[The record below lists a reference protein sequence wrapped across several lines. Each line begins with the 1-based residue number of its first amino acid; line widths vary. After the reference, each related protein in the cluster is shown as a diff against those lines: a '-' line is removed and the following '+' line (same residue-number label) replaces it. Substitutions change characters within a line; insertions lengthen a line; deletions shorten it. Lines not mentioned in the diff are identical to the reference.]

1 MAIEKTLFTQSTVD
15 ARRTE
20 VYNWLTAN
28 ATEYFSEIT
37 IDDNK
42 QIVCTI
48 ANGGS
53 VVFGYGTSNSSYQY
67 NGIITLANGTSYK
80 SSSNSSLLYKHT
92 YAVKMDN
99 GIYLYAYNSNS
110 TSYNACT
117 LISKTNDGAV
127 VISAQLGNYTYIL
140 CPEKDVMYEIGRDLK
155 AVRTE
160 NTVFCPIVVGE
171 NSYTEN
177 MLYMPFKQQVTF
189 IGTMTDAE
197 GQKYWYDGTCALKY
211 EE

>member
-1 MAIEKTLFTQSTVD
+1 MAIEKTLFTQSTLD
-15 ARRTE
+15 TRRTE

-53 VVFGYGTSNSSYQY
+53 VVFGYGTNSTDLY
-67 NGIITLANGTSYK
+67 NGTITLANGTSYK
-80 SSSNSSLLYKHT
+80 SSSSTPTVSNKHT

-99 GIYLYAYNSNS
+99 GIYLYAYSGSNS
-110 TSYNACT
+110 SYNACT

-127 VISAQLGNYTYIL
+127 VISAMLGYHYIL
-140 CPEKDVMYEIGRDLK
+140 CPEKDVMYKIDSDLK
-155 AVRTE
+155 AVRTD

-177 MLYMPFKQQVTF
+177 MLYMPFKQYVTF

>member
-1 MAIEKTLFTQSTVD
+1 MAIEKTLFTQSTLD
-15 ARRTE
+15 TRRTE

-37 IDDNK
+37 IDDNQ

-53 VVFGYGTSNSSYQY
+53 VAFGYGSSSGYQY

-80 SSSNSSLLYKHT
+80 SSSSSNLSYKHT

-99 GIYLYAYNSNS
+99 GIYLYAYSSYN
-110 TSYNACT
+110 TSYNSCV

-127 VISAQLGNYTYIL
+127 VISALLSSNGSIL
-140 CPEKDVMYEIGRDLK
+140 CPEKDVTYQIGRDLQ

-160 NTVFCPIVVGE
+160 NTVFCPIVIGE

>member
-1 MAIEKTLFTQSTVD
+1 MAIEKTLFTQSTLD

-53 VVFGYGTSNSSYQY
+53 VVFGYGTSSGHY
-67 NGIITLANGTSYK
+67 NNCTITLANGKSYK
-80 SSSNSSLLYKHT
+80 SSGGTAADSKHA

-99 GIYLYAYNSNS
+99 GIYLNAYYSGNS
-110 TSYNACT
+110 SYTANT
-117 LISKTNDGAV
+117 LISKTNDRAV
-127 VISAQLGNYTYIL
+127 VISAQFGSYNYIL
-140 CPEKDVMYEIGRDLK
+140 CPEKDVIYQIDNDLK
-155 AVRTE
+155 AVRTD

-197 GQKYWYDGTCALKY
+197 GQKYWYGGTCALKY

>member
-1 MAIEKTLFTQSTVD
+1 MAIEKTLFTGADLDT
-15 ARRTE
+15 RRTE
-20 VYNWLTAN
+20 IYNWLTAN

-53 VVFGYGTSNSSYQY
+53 VVFGYGSNSSYQY
-67 NGIITLANGTSYK
+67 NCTITLANGTWYK
-80 SSSNSSLLYKHT
+80 SASNTSSLNNKHT
-92 YAVKMDN
+92 YAVKTDS
-99 GIYLYAYNSNS
+99 GIYLYSNADNS
-110 TSYNACT
+110 SYTANT

-127 VISAQLGNYTYIL
+127 VISAGFGYHYIL
-140 CPEKDVMYEIGRDLK
+140 CPEKDVMYKIDSDLK
-155 AVRTE
+155 AVRTD

-197 GQKYWYDGTCALKY
+197 GQKYWYDGVCALKY

>member
-1 MAIEKTLFTQSTVD
+1 MAIEKTLFTQSTLD
-15 ARRTE
+15 ERRTE

-53 VVFGYGTSNSSYQY
+53 VVFGYGTSSSYS
-67 NGIITLANGTSYK
+67 NTCKITLANGKSYNSGG
-80 SSSNSSLLYKHT
+80 SSYTDGKHT

-99 GIYLYAYNSNS
+99 GIYLNAYWSSNS
-110 TSYNACT
+110 SYTANT

-127 VISAQLGNYTYIL
+127 VISAQLGEKNYIL
-140 CPEKDVMYEIGRDLK
+140 CPEKDVMYKIDTDLK
-155 AVRTE
+155 AVRTD

-177 MLYMPFKQQVTF
+177 MLYMPFKQHVTF
-189 IGTMTDAE
+189 IGTMIDAE
-197 GQKYWYDGTCALKY
+197 GQKYWYDGACALKY

>member
-1 MAIEKTLFTQSTVD
+1 MAIEKTLFTQSKLD
-15 ARRTE
+15 ERRTE

-37 IDDNK
+37 IDDNQ

-53 VVFGYGTSNSSYQY
+53 VVFGYGGSSSSGNMY
-67 NGIITLANGTSYK
+67 NCKVTLSNGTSYK
-80 SSSNSSLLYKHT
+80 PNNGVNSVSYKHS

-99 GIYLYAYNSNS
+99 GIYLYS
-110 TSYNACT
+110 TSDSNYCGNS

-127 VISAQLGNYTYIL
+127 VISAQLSGKNYIL
-140 CPEKDVMYEIGRDLK
+140 CPEKDVMYQIGKDLQ

-177 MLYMPFKQQVTF
+177 MLYMPFKQYDSF
-189 IGTMTDAE
+189 IGTITDAE
-197 GQKYWYDGTCALKY
+197 GQKYWSDGVCVLKY

>member
-1 MAIEKTLFTQSTVD
+1 MAIEKTLFTQSTLD
-15 ARRTE
+15 TRRTE
-20 VYNWLTAN
+20 IYNWLTAN

-53 VVFGYGTSNSSYQY
+53 VVFGYGTSSGHY
-67 NGIITLANGTSYK
+67 NNCTITLANGKSY
-80 SSSNSSLLYKHT
+80 NSSGSSHTDGKHA

-99 GIYLYAYNSNS
+99 GIYLNAYYSGNS
-110 TSYNACT
+110 SYTANT

-127 VISAQLGNYTYIL
+127 VISANLSEKNYIL
-140 CPEKDVMYEIGRDLK
+140 CPEKDVMYQIGKDLQ

-160 NTVFCPIVVGE
+160 NTVFCPIVVGG

>member
-1 MAIEKTLFTQSTVD
+1 MAIEKTLFTQSTLD
-15 ARRTE
+15 TRRTE
-20 VYNWLTAN
+20 IYNWLTAN

-53 VVFGYGTSNSSYQY
+53 VVLGYGSNSSYQY

-80 SSSNSSLLYKHT
+80 SSSSTSTLSYKHT

-99 GIYLYAYNSNS
+99 GIYLYAYSSYN
-110 TSYNACT
+110 TSYNSCV

-127 VISAQLGNYTYIL
+127 VISALLSSNGSIL
-140 CPEKDVMYEIGRDLK
+140 CPEKDVMYKIDTDLK

-160 NTVFCPIVVGE
+160 NTVFCPIVIGE

-177 MLYMPFKQQVTF
+177 MLYMPFKQHVTF

>member
-1 MAIEKTLFTQSTVD
+1 MAIEKTLFTMSTVD
-15 ARRTE
+15 ERRTE
-20 VYNWLTAN
+20 VYNWLMAN

-37 IDDNK
+37 IDDNQ

-53 VVFGYGTSNSSYQY
+53 VVFGYGSSGRYA
-67 NGIITLANGTSYK
+67 NTCTITLANGTSY
-80 SSSNSSLLYKHT
+80 SSTGYNSANAKHY

-99 GIYLYAYNSNS
+99 GIYLNAYWSGNS
-110 TSYNACT
+110 TYAANT

-127 VISAQLGNYTYIL
+127 VISAHLSGKNYIL
-140 CPEKDVMYEIGRDLK
+140 CPEKDVMYKIDVDLK
-155 AVRTE
+155 SVRTE

-177 MLYMPFKQQVTF
+177 MLYMPFKQYDSF
-189 IGTMTDAE
+189 IGTITDAE
-197 GQKYWYDGTCALKY
+197 GQKYWYDGYCALK
-211 EE
+211 E